1 MIRKR
6 PGVQGSRTFR
16 PPVRLRLGVRP
27 LSGRVLFF
35 FFLLLPG
42 GCFGTPASP
51 SNPGF
56 MIVVNQTS
64 TTGPGSRGLLEYTL
78 PLSSGQG
85 PLVTR
90 TAHGTYAG
98 GVIAQ
103 TFLFV
108 FGTLS
113 GTPTLWR
120 YSLPLSTAPS
130 PTELQGF
137 AGTPVAALSI
147 ANGQFVV
154 FLEQT
159 TSGGACLEGFTF
171 GSLVDDTG
179 PALPSPSL
187 DCTNAPLS
195 LGGAPFTTGGL
206 QLSGNGSQV
215 YVEASTSSE
224 TEVLT
229 VSAGGLSS
237 GSLQV
242 AATHTLFSS
251 SLSGPFQGATESTT
265 LLLLPDP
272 YTPAVIFYAV
282 TGLSQ
287 GGGTLSPTATNAI
300 SVTLPPNLLATG
312 PFGTFLYAAV
322 TNPSSSSVPAIQS
335 FDISTLQS
343 GPGPTAPFAQT
354 GSGLHPAGLI
364 TFTAS
369 QG

>member
-1 MIRKR
+1 MILNR
-6 PGVQGSRTFR
+6 PDVQGSKTFR
-16 PPVRLRLGVRP
+16 PLP
-27 LSGRVLFF
+27 GRILFF
-35 FFLLLPG
+35 FLLLLPG
-42 GCFGTPASP
+42 GCFGTPPSP

-56 MIVVNQTS
+56 MIVVNKTS
-64 TTGPGSRGLLEYTL
+64 TTGSGTQGLLEYTL

-90 TAHGTYAG
+90 TAHGIYAG

-108 FGTLS
+108 FGTAS
-113 GTPTLWR
+113 GIPTLWR
-120 YSLPLSTAPS
+120 YNLPLSTAPA
-130 PTELQGF
+130 PTALQGF
-137 AGTPVAALSI
+137 TGTPVAALSI

-154 FLEQT
+154 FLEQNP
-159 TSGGACLEGFTF
+159 TSGEACLQGFTF
-171 GSLVDDTG
+171 GSLVDATG
-179 PALPSPSL
+179 PNLPSPSL
-187 DCTNAPLS
+187 DCTNATLPLD
-195 LGGAPFTTGGL
+195 GPAIPAGGL
-206 QLSGNGSQV
+206 QQSGNGSQV
-215 YVEASTSSE
+215 YVEASTSTQ
-224 TEVLT
+224 TEELT

-242 AATHTLFSS
+242 VASHTLFSS
-251 SLSGPFQGATESTT
+251 ALSGPFQGATESTT

-272 YTPAVIFYAV
+272 TTPAVDFYAV

-287 GGGTLSPTATNAI
+287 GGNLSPIATNGI
-300 SVTLPPNLLATG
+300 SVPDAPNLLAVD

-322 TNPSSSSVPAIQS
+322 TSPSSSSVPAIQS

-354 GSGLHPAGLI
+354 GSGLHPAGLL

>member
-1 MIRKR
+1 MIGKR
-6 PGVQGSRTFR
+6 PDVHLSRTFR
-16 PPVRLRLGVRP
+16 PLP
-27 LSGRVLFF
+27 GRILFF
-35 FFLLLPG
+35 FLFLLPG

-56 MIVVNQTS
+56 MIVVNQS
-64 TTGPGSRGLLEYTL
+64 SATGSGSQGLLEYTL

-108 FGTLS
+108 FGTAS
-113 GTPTLWR
+113 AIPTLWR
-120 YSLPLSTAPS
+120 YNLPLSTAPS
-130 PTELQGF
+130 PTALQGF
-137 AGTPVAALSI
+137 TGTPVAALSI

-159 TSGGACLEGFTF
+159 TSGGACLQGFTF
-171 GSLVDDTG
+171 GSLVDATG
-179 PALPSPSL
+179 PDLPSPSL
-187 DCTNAPLS
+187 DCSNTPLP
-195 LGGAPFTTGGL
+195 LNGAAFTAGGL

-229 VSAGGLSS
+229 VSAGALSS

-242 AATHTLFSS
+242 VATHTLFSS
-251 SLSGPFQGATESTT
+251 SLSGPFQGTTESTT

-272 YTPAVIFYAV
+272 STPAVIFYAV

-287 GGGTLSPTATNAI
+287 GEGTLSPTATNGI
-300 SVTLPPNLLATG
+300 SVPVPPNLLATG

-322 TNPSSSSVPAIQS
+322 THPPSSVPAIQS

-343 GPGPTAPFAQT
+343 GPGPTAPFAET

>member
-1 MIRKR
+1 MIRNR
-6 PGVQGSRTFR
+6 PDVQVSRTFR
-16 PPVRLRLGVRP
+16 PLP
-27 LSGRVLFF
+27 GRILV
-35 FFLLLPG
+35 FFLFLLPG

-56 MIVVNQTS
+56 MIVVNQTA
-64 TTGPGSRGLLEYTL
+64 TQGSGTQGLLEYTL

-108 FGTLS
+108 FGTTS
-113 GTPTLWR
+113 GIPTLWR
-120 YSLPLSTAPS
+120 YNLPLSTAPS
-130 PTELQGF
+130 PTALQGF
-137 AGTPVAALSI
+137 TGTPVAALSI
-147 ANGQFVV
+147 ASGQFVV

-159 TSGGACLEGFTF
+159 SSGACLQGYTF
-171 GSLVDDTG
+171 GSLVDASG
-179 PALPSPSL
+179 PDLPSPSL
-187 DCTNAPLS
+187 ACTNAPLP
-195 LGGAPFTTGGL
+195 LNGAAFTAGGL

-229 VSAGGLSS
+229 VSAGSLAS

-251 SLSGPFQGATESTT
+251 SLSGPFQGTTESTT

-272 YTPAVIFYAV
+272 STPAVIFYAV

-287 GGGTLSPTATNAI
+287 GNGTLSPTATNGI
-300 SVTLPPNLLATG
+300 SVPAPPNLLASG

-335 FDISTLQS
+335 FDLSTLQS
-343 GPGPTAPFAQT
+343 GPGPTAPFAET
-354 GSGLHPAGLI
+354 GSGLHPAGLL

>member
-6 PGVQGSRTFR
+6 PDVQGSQTCR
-16 PPVRLRLGVRP
+16 PFP
-27 LSGRVLFF
+27 GRILFF
-35 FFLLLPG
+35 FLFLLPG

-64 TTGPGSRGLLEYTL
+64 TTGSGTQGLLEYTL

-85 PLVTR
+85 PLATR
-90 TAHGTYAG
+90 TARGTYAG

-108 FGTLS
+108 FGTAS
-113 GTPTLWR
+113 GIPTLWR
-120 YSLPLSTAPS
+120 YNLPLSTAPA
-130 PTELQGF
+130 PTALQGF

-159 TSGGACLEGFTF
+159 TTGGGCLQGFTF
-171 GSLVDDTG
+171 GSLVDATG
-179 PALPSPSL
+179 PDLPSPSL
-187 DCTNAPLS
+187 DCTNASLPLN
-195 LGGAPFTTGGL
+195 GAAFTAGGL

-215 YVEASTSSE
+215 YIEASTSSE
-224 TEVLT
+224 TEELT
-229 VSAGGLSS
+229 VSAGKLSS

-242 AATHTLFSS
+242 VATHTLFAS

-272 YTPAVIFYAV
+272 STPAVRFYAV

-287 GGGTLSPTATNAI
+287 GGTLSPTATNGI
-300 SVTLPPNLLATG
+300 SVPDPPNLLATG

-322 TNPSSSSVPAIQS
+322 TNPSSYSVPAIQS

-343 GPGPTAPFAQT
+343 GPGPTNPFAQT

>member
-1 MIRKR
+1 MTRNR
-6 PGVQGSRTFR
+6 PDAQGSTAFR
-16 PPVRLRLGVRP
+16 PLP
-27 LSGRVLFF
+27 GRILFF
-35 FFLLLPG
+35 FLLLLPG
-42 GCFGTPASP
+42 GCFGTPPSP

-56 MIVVNQTS
+56 MIVVNKTS
-64 TTGPGSRGLLEYTL
+64 TTGSGTQGLLEYTL

-108 FGTLS
+108 FGTASAS
-113 GTPTLWR
+113 GFPTLWR
-120 YSLPLSTAPS
+120 YNLPLSTAPA
-130 PTELQGF
+130 PTALLGF

-159 TSGGACLEGFTF
+159 TAGGACLQGFTF
-171 GSLVDDTG
+171 GSLVDATG
-179 PALPSPSL
+179 PNLPSPSL
-187 DCTNAPLS
+187 HCTNTTLLDGAAITAGS
-195 LGGAPFTTGGL
+195 LE
-206 QLSGNGSQV
+206 LSGNGSQV
-215 YVEASTSSE
+215 YVEASTSTQ
-224 TEVLT
+224 TEEVT

-242 AATHTLFSS
+242 VATHTLFPATF
-251 SLSGPFQGATESTT
+251 SGPFQGATESTT
-265 LLLLPDP
+265 LLLLPAP
-272 YTPAVIFYAV
+272 STPAVVFYPV

-287 GGGTLSPTATNAI
+287 NNSLSPIATNAI
-300 SVTLPPNLLATG
+300 SVPTPPNLLAIG
-312 PFGTFLYAAV
+312 PFGTFLYTGV
-322 TNPSSSSVPAIQS
+322 TEPSSASAFSIWS
-335 FDISTLQS
+335 FNLSTLQS

-354 GSGLHPAGLI
+354 GSGLHPAGLL